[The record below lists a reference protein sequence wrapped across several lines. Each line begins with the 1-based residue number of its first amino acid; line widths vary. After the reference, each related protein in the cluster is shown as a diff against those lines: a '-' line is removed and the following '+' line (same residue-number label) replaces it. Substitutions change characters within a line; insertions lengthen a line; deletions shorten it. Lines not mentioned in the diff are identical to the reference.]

1 MTLPKSTHRKEQVR
15 IERRGT
21 AAERG
26 YGHKWQQARMGYLR
40 KHPLCV
46 CCSANGIVAAAEL
59 VDHVLPHRGDMAVF
73 WKSDDWQALCNLCHE
88 TIKKPIEIRW
98 LQGLVR
104 DVEMRLDRAMPEHFG

>member
-1 MTLPKSTHRKEQVR
+1 
-15 IERRGT
+15 
-21 AAERG
+21 
-26 YGHKWQQARMGYLR
+26 MGYLR

-46 CCSANGIVAAAEL
+46 CCSANGIVAAAEV

-73 WKSDDWQALCNLCHE
+73 WKADDWQALCNLCHE

-104 DVEMRLDRAMPEHFG
+104 DAEMRLDRAMPEHFG